1 MLYLNQDKGKET
13 TTMKKRSTTPK
24 YTIHH
29 LGTED
34 IYSANTKEE
43 LEAILAILGEEA
55 DIYEH

>member
-1 MLYLNQDKGKET
+1 
-13 TTMKKRSTTPK
+13 MKKRSTTPK

>member
-1 MLYLNQDKGKET
+1 
-13 TTMKKRSTTPK
+13 MKKRNTTPK

-29 LGTED
+29 LGTSD